1 MPRQTKYHTSY
12 PYSLAVDAG
21 LRHHQEREGHPWF
34 TWAIQAER
42 LGYRLDEA
50 YKVIDSS
57 NPDLSSLIKVEENLR
72 LQPFNFPNLPN
83 CYNPKNYD
91 KFPELQTFHTNLS
104 NEKAEVLSVLR
115 NRIKRLEERTFFEE
129 QKKFWEAE
137 AKRREEEY
145 QRQRREKEEQEK
157 KRASNV
163 C

>member
-1 MPRQTKYHTSY
+1 M
-12 PYSLAVDAG
+12 
-21 LRHHQEREGHPWF
+21 RHPQEREGHPWF
-34 TWAIQAER
+34 TWAIQAEL
-42 LGYRLDEA
+42 LGYKLDAA

-57 NPDLSSLIKVEENLR
+57 NPDLSSLIKVEENFR

-83 CYNPKNYD
+83 WYNPKNYN